1 MSLQAITEKI
11 ISDGEKRSRAITKE
25 AEQVVSGINKELEE
39 AKRAEQYEQET
50 EALKKRNEDRI
61 RTNAEAQVKEERE
74 KLKRSYLDAVFRD
87 AEEELNKLPG
97 DKYSKLLTD
106 LLHKITAEEAK
117 RARIKTAAS
126 RRAETEQAVKDSQL
140 PFQKVIDDENI
151 NSGLIVEGEDFFYD
165 FRFHSLLQTLQSRE
179 ETEIAKVLFADWSH
193 QVTAPT
199 GAYKPLITYQI

>member
-39 AKRAEQYEQET
+39 AKRAKLEQYEQET

-61 RTNAEAQVKEERE
+61 RTNAEAQVKKERE

-126 RRAETEQAVKDSQL
+126 RRAETEQAVKNSQL
-140 PFQKVIDDENI
+140 PFQKIIDDENI

-179 ETEIAKVLFADWSH
+179 ETEIAKVLFAD
-193 QVTAPT
+193 
-199 GAYKPLITYQI
+199 

>member
-25 AEQVVSGINKELEE
+25 AEQVVSGINKKLEE
-39 AKRAEQYEQET
+39 AKRAKLEQYEQET

-126 RRAETEQAVKDSQL
+126 RRAETEQAVKNSQL
-140 PFQKVIDDENI
+140 PFQKIIDDENI

-179 ETEIAKVLFADWSH
+179 ETEIAKVLFAD
-193 QVTAPT
+193 
-199 GAYKPLITYQI
+199 